1 MLRLIHP
8 SLFLYHIVLVSS
20 SALQLSYS
28 YPLSVNLNLQHLSLS
43 LLYTL
48 STTLITLRA
57 AAIIPL

>member
-8 SLFLYHIVLVSS
+8 SLFLHHVVLVSS
-20 SALQLSYS
+20 GSLQLSYS
-28 YPLSVNLNLQHLSLS
+28 HPLSVNLNLQHLSLS